1 MTSPLR
7 ALVIAH
13 THWDR
18 EWYHPAG
25 HFRHR
30 LVALVDELLDDPPPH
45 GESFLLDGQA
55 ILLDDYLA
63 VQDGGNAAEAVA
75 VVSSKLS
82 MRDSSVPSRSA
93 VPLCAGPLSGTG

>member
-1 MTSPLR
+1 V
-7 ALVIAH
+7 LVVAH

-30 LVALVDELLDDPPPH
+30 LVALVDELLDAPPPH

-55 ILLDDYLA
+55 IAL
-63 VQDGGNAAEAVA
+63 GR
-75 VVSSKLS
+75 LS
-82 MRDSSVPSRSA
+82 GRS
-93 VPLCAGPLSGTG
+93 PLSAAPSCRHCSETADWKQGPGTSWLTS